1 MLALRPLPPRR
12 SNRRVR
18 MDVFEFRERLV
29 GEYSQF
35 TRSFAR
41 IRSADI
47 ASFVAAAYESQRYWP
62 APLVQVNPNFRSGHS
77 VDQLVAAGS
86 LHAECA
92 RIFRA
97 GKGAASAGTSLQL
110 FKHQEEAIGFAQT
123 GASYVLT
130 TGTGSIRQELDIP
143 EPGTLAIL
151 GLGLLRMVD
160 SRRKQ

>member
-1 MLALRPLPPRR
+1 
-12 SNRRVR
+12 

-35 TRSFAR
+35 TRSFTR

-47 ASFVAAAYESQRYWP
+47 ASFVAAYESQRYWP
-62 APLVQVNPNFRSGHS
+62 ALLVQVNPNFRSGHS

-86 LHAECA
+86 LRAECA

-110 FKHQEEAIGFAQT
+110 YKHQEEAIGFAQT
-123 GASYVLT
+123 GASYALT
-130 TGTGSIRQELDIP
+130 TGTGSPDAAHP
-143 EPGTLAIL
+143 P
-151 GLGLLRMVD
+151 
-160 SRRKQ
+160 